1 MQLGMLWVV
10 VALSASP
17 VLASAPAPA
26 YRVIDLTPTFWRY
39 WDEAQGKPEPEQAR
53 LFRERVVAAHPD
65 VYTPRVLGLD
75 EDEPLDDE
83 LRERWPLFLGFVGPQ
98 LPLARRLSTEIGKEL
113 PRFDAT
119 FRRTFPDFAYDG
131 EVYFTV
137 SLGAFD
143 GGTRPVKG
151 RTALLFGVDVMARVY
166 GEDADPASF
175 FHHELFHL
183 YHEQFPDSA
192 LSGTLGRAVWR
203 EGLAVYVAERLNP
216 GTPEAVLFGL
226 PQDMPERVRARLP
239 ALAQRL
245 RKNLDSRERGELLLF
260 TSGQS
265 KDAEVPER
273 AGYYLGYLVAK
284 ELAQGRSLRE
294 LAQLRGPKLR
304 AEMDRALARLAKP
317 KR

>member
-1 MQLGMLWVV
+1 MRLVLALVLALPC
-10 VALSASP
+10 VALA
-17 VLASAPAPA
+17 AAPEPA
-26 YRVIDLTPTFWRY
+26 YRVLDLTPTFWRY
-39 WDEAQGKPEPEQAR
+39 WDEAQGKPGPEQVQ
-53 LFRERVVAAHPD
+53 LFRERVAAAHPD
-65 VYTPRVLGLD
+65 VYTPQVLGLD
-75 EDEPLDDE
+75 AEQPLDAE
-83 LRERWPLFLGFVGPQ
+83 LRKRWPLFLGFVGPQ
-98 LPLARRLSTEIGKEL
+98 LPLARRLSASIGQEL

-119 FRRTFPDFAYDG
+119 FRRAFPDFAYDG
-131 EVYFTV
+131 EVYFMV

-183 YHEQFPDSA
+183 YHEQFADPA

-203 EGLAVYVAERLNP
+203 EGLAVYVAEQLNP

-226 PQDMPERVRARLP
+226 PRDMPERVRARLP
-239 ALAQRL
+239 ALAQRV
-245 RKNLDSRERGELLLF
+245 RTNFDSRERSEYQRFL
-260 TSGQS
+260 TGQA
-265 KDAEVPER
+265 KDPEVPER
-273 AGYYLGYLVAK
+273 AGYYLGYRVAK
-284 ELAQGRSLRE
+284 ELARGRSLRE

-304 AEMDRALARLAKP
+304 AELDRALARLAKA